1 MRLAA
6 ARRRR
11 RLRQQV
17 GAEREAHL
25 SAVSAAAGDGAP
37 PIPSALCRNA
47 IPLCISPSPDD
58 ATLAPGTY
66 ACAADSAVLLDGGDG
81 GASERAEP
89 RVRYGGRCVDSAE
102 VAPSADASS
111 VAWPRPSAASPSPS
125 DDNNAAPELS
135 WLAIGSEPPVS
146 EA

>member
-1 MRLAA
+1 MRPT
-6 ARRRR
+6 
-11 RLRQQV
+11 
-17 GAEREAHL
+17 L

-66 ACAADSAVLLDGGDG
+66 ACAAESAVPLTAAMEAP
-81 GASERAEP
+81 ASAP
-89 RVRYGGRCVDSAE
+89 SRVFVAADAAFDSAE